1 MTNHLERLERGEAGT
16 TMDLRYDFDWQRRRV
31 DCLVIEALIDNGVLT
46 DIITLPMSEVDLPF

>member
-1 MTNHLERLERGEAGT
+1 
-16 TMDLRYDFDWQRRRV
+16 MDLRYDFDWQRRRV